1 MSIQRIR
8 NIGIMAHI
16 DAGKTTL
23 TERVLYYTGVSHR
36 MGEVHHGTATMDW
49 MEQEQER
56 GITIT
61 AAATTCFWREHQVNI
76 IDTPGHVDFT
86 VEVERCLRVLDGA
99 IAVFTAVE
107 GVQPQ
112 SETVWKQAERYHVP
126 RIAFIN
132 KMDRRGA
139 DFDAAVESIR
149 DRLGAEPV
157 PFQLPLGQEDD
168 HRGVIDLVRMVALVY
183 DDDSLGAS
191 FEASAI
197 PAELEVEAEVAR
209 QSLIEAVA
217 EHSDELLQAYL
228 DGQTVEP
235 RCILEAARKAVI
247 SETIVPVFCGSAFK
261 NKGVQPL
268 LDAVVDLLPSP
279 ADLPAIQGLSVDVEG
294 EVVERGA
301 SEDEPFA
308 AMVYK
313 ISNDPYVGTLTY
325 VRVYSG
331 VASSGSLLVNPRNN
345 KRVRVGRILR
355 MHANKRE
362 DIREVRAGDIA
373 ALPGVRGL
381 VTGETLCDP
390 RDRVLLTPMD
400 FPEPVISVA
409 IEPQTKLDEEK
420 LATVLAKLSI
430 EDPTFRVHTDEESG
444 QVILSGMG
452 ELHLEIIQD
461 RLLREF
467 SVNARFGRPQVAY
480 RETLLRTGTGEGRFV
495 RQTGGRGQYGHAV
508 LEIEPCERDGGFH
521 FEDVSVGGV
530 VPKEF
535 VKPVEQGVRQAL
547 DRGVLMGCPVVDV
560 RVRLVDGSFHEVDS
574 SEMAFRIAGM
584 MAAREAAEAA
594 EPALLEPV
602 MRVEVTTPETYMGAV
617 VADMS
622 GRRGN
627 IYQLEARG
635 LVQVIRAH
643 VPLASMFGYAT
654 DIRSVTQGRATFT
667 MHFDHYEI
675 VPAPVAQQVI
685 AKVRG
690 IQF

>member
-61 AAATTCFWREHQVNI
+61 AAATTCFWRDHQINI

-139 DFDAAVESIR
+139 DFEAAVESIR
-149 DRLGAEPV
+149 DRLGVEPV
-157 PFQLPLGQEDD
+157 PFQLPIGQEDD
-168 HRGVIDLVRMVALVY
+168 HVGVIDLVRMVSVVY
-183 DDDSLGAS
+183 DDDTLGSS
-191 FEASAI
+191 FELGPI
-197 PAELEVEAEVAR
+197 PAEYRDEAELGRLALVEALAEEHDGLLQRYLDGAPIDAE
-209 QSLIEAVA
+209 QLIEA
-217 EHSDELLQAYL
+217 
-228 DGQTVEP
+228 
-235 RCILEAARKAVI
+235 ARRAVI
-247 SETIVPVFCGSAFK
+247 GERIVPVFCGSAFK

-268 LDAVVDLLPSP
+268 LDAVVELLPSP
-279 ADLPAIQGLSVDVEG
+279 ADLPPIQGQSVEG
-294 EVVERGA
+294 DEAVVEREA
-301 SEDEPFA
+301 SRDEPFA

-313 ISNDPYVGTLTY
+313 ISTDPFVGTLTY
-325 VRVYSG
+325 MRVYSG
-331 VASSGSLLVNPRNN
+331 VATSGTLLVNPRTN
-345 KRVRVGRILR
+345 KRHRIGRILR

-362 DIREVRAGDIA
+362 DIKEICAGDIA
-373 ALPGVRGL
+373 ALPGIRGL

-390 RDRVLLTPMD
+390 RDRVLLAPMD
-400 FPEPVISVA
+400 FPEPVISLA

-420 LATVLAKLSI
+420 LATVLAKLAV

-467 SVNARFGRPQVAY
+467 AVNARFGRPQVAY
-480 RETLLRTGTGEGRFV
+480 RETFQRKGRGEGRFV

-508 LEIEPCERDGGFH
+508 IEVEPVEQGRGFS
-521 FEDVSVGGV
+521 FEDITTGGV
-530 VPKEF
+530 VPREF
-535 VKPVEQGVRQAL
+535 VRSIQQGIEQAL
-547 DRGVLMGCPVVDV
+547 ERGILVGFPVVDIKAT
-560 RVRLVDGSFHEVDS
+560 LVDGSFHEVDS

-584 MAAREAAEAA
+584 MALRDAAEHAD
-594 EPALLEPV
+594 PSLLEPI
-602 MRVEVTTPETYMGAV
+602 MRLEITTPEAYMGAV

-627 IYQLEARG
+627 IFLMEHRG
-635 LVQVIRAH
+635 LVQVIGAH

-654 DIRSVTQGRATFT
+654 DLRSVTQGRATFT

-675 VPAPVAQQVI
+675 VPAPVAKQII

-690 IQF
+690 I

>member
-1 MSIQRIR
+1 MSIRHIR

-49 MEQEQER
+49 MEQER

-61 AAATTCFWREHQVNI
+61 AAATTCFWREHQINI

-149 DRLGAEPV
+149 DRLGAEPL
-157 PFQLPLGQEDD
+157 PFQLPIGQEEH
-168 HRGVIDLVRMVALVY
+168 HRGVIDLVRMVALTY
-183 DDDSLGAS
+183 DDDSLGS
-191 FEASAI
+191 TYKVERI
-197 PAELEVEAEVAR
+197 PDDRVDEAEVAR
-209 QSLIEAVA
+209 QLLIEAVA
-217 EHSDELLQAYL
+217 EESDELLQRYL
-228 DGQTVEP
+228 DGEQVAPEQ
-235 RCILEAARKAVI
+235 LLAAARKAVI
-247 SETIVPVFCGSAFK
+247 SERIVPVFCGSAFK

-279 ADLPAIQGLSVDVEG
+279 VDLPPIQGVSADDADL
-294 EVVERGA
+294 VVERSA

-325 VRVYSG
+325 IRVYSG
-331 VASSGSLLVNPRNN
+331 RASSGTLLVNPRTN
-345 KRVRVGRILR
+345 KRVRIGRILR

-362 DIREVRAGDIA
+362 DVREVKAGDIA
-373 ALPGVRGL
+373 AMPGLRGL

-390 RDRVLLTPMD
+390 RDRVVLAPMD

-420 LATVLAKLSI
+420 LASVLAKLAV

-444 QVILSGMG
+444 QIILSGMG

-467 SVNARFGRPQVAY
+467 TVNARFGRPQVAY
-480 RETLLRTGTGEGRFV
+480 RETMVRKARGVGMFK

-508 LEIEPCERDGGFH
+508 IELLPCGPDEEFV
-521 FEDVSVGGV
+521 FEDLTTGGV
-530 VPKEF
+530 IPREF
-535 VKPVEQGVRQAL
+535 IRPIEQGVRQAL
-547 DRGVLMGCPVVDV
+547 ERGVLVGFPVVDV
-560 RVRLVDGSFHEVDS
+560 RVRLLDGSFHEVDS

-584 MAAREAAEAA
+584 MALRDAAERA
-594 EPALLEPV
+594 EPTLLEPV
-602 MRVEVTTPETYMGAV
+602 MRIEVTTPESYMGAV

-627 IYQLEARG
+627 IIRLESRG
-635 LVQVIRAH
+635 LVQVIGAH

-654 DIRSVTQGRATFT
+654 DLRSVTQGRATFT

-675 VPAPVAQQVI
+675 VPAPVAKQVI

-690 IQF
+690 I

>member
-1 MSIQRIR
+1 MSIRSIR

-61 AAATTCFWREHQVNI
+61 AAATTCFWRDHQVNI

-99 IAVFTAVE
+99 VAVFTAVE

-132 KMDRRGA
+132 KMDRSGA
-139 DFDAAVESIR
+139 DFVGAVASIR
-149 DRLGAEPV
+149 DRLGAYPV
-157 PFQLPLGQEDD
+157 PFQLPIGQEAD

-183 DDDSLGAS
+183 DDDSLGAN
-191 FEASAI
+191 FEVTTI
-197 PAELEVEAEVAR
+197 PADRLEEAARARVA
-209 QSLIEAVA
+209 LVEAVA
-217 EHSDELLQAYL
+217 EEDDDMLQRYL
-228 DGQTVEP
+228 DGEPVEAEQ
-235 RCILEAARKAVI
+235 LMAAARLATI
-247 SETIVPVFCGSAFK
+247 SERIVPVFCGSAFK

-279 ADLPAIQGLSVDVEG
+279 ADLPAVRGVSPDDP
-294 EVVERGA
+294 EVAILRKA
-301 SEDEPFA
+301 DPDEPFS

-313 ISNDPYVGTLTY
+313 ISNDPFVGTLTY
-325 VRVYSG
+325 MRVYSG
-331 VASSGSLLVNPRNN
+331 TATSGTLLVNPRTN
-345 KRVRVGRILR
+345 KRHRIGRILR

-362 DIREVRAGDIA
+362 DIREVQAGDIA
-373 ALPGVRGL
+373 AMPGMRGL

-390 RDRVLLTPMD
+390 KDRVVLAPMD

-409 IEPQTKLDEEK
+409 IEPYTKLDEEK
-420 LATVLAKLSI
+420 LSNVLAKLAV
-430 EDPTFRVHTDEESG
+430 EDPTFRVNTDEESG

-467 SVNARFGRPQVAY
+467 CVNARFGRPQVAY
-480 RETLLRTGTGEGRFV
+480 RETFLRKAQGVGHFK
-495 RQTGGRGQYGHAV
+495 RQTGGRGQFAHCV
-508 LEIEPCERDGGFH
+508 IEIEPCEPGEAFSFH
-521 FEDVSVGGV
+521 DKVVGGAI
-530 VPKEF
+530 PREF
-535 VKPVEQGVRQAL
+535 IRPVQQGIQQAL
-547 DRGVLMGCPVVDV
+547 ERGILVGFPIVDV
-560 RVRLVDGSFHEVDS
+560 KATLLDGSYHEVDS
-574 SEMAFRIAGM
+574 SEMAFRIAGQ
-584 MAAREAAEAA
+584 MALRDAALHA
-594 EPALLEPV
+594 EPALLEPL

-627 IYQLEARG
+627 IFQLESRG

-654 DIRSVTQGRATFT
+654 DLRSVTQGRATFT

-675 VPAPVAQQVI
+675 VPAPVAKQVI

-690 IQF
+690 I

>member
-1 MSIQRIR
+1 MSIRRIR

-61 AAATTCFWREHQVNI
+61 AAATTCFWRDHQINI

-157 PFQLPLGQEDD
+157 PFQLPLGEEDE
-168 HRGVIDLVRMVALVY
+168 HCGVIDLVRMVALVY
-183 DDDSLGAS
+183 RDDNLGAS
-191 FEASAI
+191 FEVKAI
-197 PAELEVEAEVAR
+197 PADRQDEAELAR
-209 QSLIEAVA
+209 QALLEAVA
-217 EHSDELLQAYL
+217 EEDDALLQAYL
-228 DGQTVEP
+228 DGEDTEP
-235 RCILEAARKAVI
+235 EAILAAARRAVI
-247 SETIVPVFCGSAFK
+247 SERIVPVFCGTAFK

-268 LDAVVDLLPSP
+268 LDAVVDLLPAP
-279 ADLPAIQGLSVDVEG
+279 VDLPPIQGQSTEG
-294 EVVERGA
+294 DDRIVERRA
-301 SEDEPFA
+301 SDDEPFA

-313 ISNDPYVGTLTY
+313 ISTDPYVGTLTY
-325 VRVYSG
+325 MRIYSG
-331 VASSGSLLVNPRNN
+331 VASSGTLVVNPRTN
-345 KRVRVGRILR
+345 KRHRIGRILR

-373 ALPGVRGL
+373 AMPGMRGL

-390 RDRVLLTPMD
+390 KDRVVLAPMD

-420 LATVLAKLSI
+420 LATVLVKLSV

-467 SVNARFGRPQVAY
+467 GVNARFGRPQVAY
-480 RETLLRTGTGEGRFV
+480 RETFLHKARGVGRFV
-495 RQTGGRGQYGHAV
+495 RQTGGRGQFAHCV
-508 LEIEPCERDGGFH
+508 IEIEPIEAGQPFS
-521 FEDVSVGGV
+521 FEDEITGGAI
-530 VPKEF
+530 PREYIR
-535 VKPVEQGVRQAL
+535 PVEQGIQQAL
-547 DRGVLMGCPVVDV
+547 SRGILVGFPIVDV
-560 RVRLVDGSFHEVDS
+560 KATLLDGSFHEVDS
-574 SEMAFRIAGM
+574 SEMAFRIAGS
-584 MAAREAAEAA
+584 MALRDAAEHA

-627 IYQLEARG
+627 INQLESRG
-635 LVQVIRAH
+635 LVQVIGAH

-654 DIRSVTQGRATFT
+654 DLRSVTQGRATFT

-675 VPAPVAQQVI
+675 VPAPVAKQVI

-690 IQF
+690 I

>member
-1 MSIQRIR
+1 MRIRSIR

-61 AAATTCFWREHQVNI
+61 AAATTCFWREQQINI

-112 SETVWKQAERYHVP
+112 SETVWKQAVRYHVP
-126 RIAFIN
+126 CIAFIN

-139 DFDAAVESIR
+139 DFEAAVRSIR
-149 DRLGAEPV
+149 ERLGASPV
-157 PFQLPLGQEDD
+157 AFQIPLGQEEGY
-168 HRGVIDLVRMVALVY
+168 RGVIDLVGMNALVY
-183 DDDSLGAS
+183 DEDTLGAR
-191 FEASAI
+191 FEVTPI
-197 PAELEVEAEVAR
+197 PAELRARAERAR
-209 QSLIEAVA
+209 LELIEAVA
-217 EHSDELLQAYL
+217 EEDDELLQRYL
-228 DGQTVEP
+228 DGREIP
-235 RCILEAARKAVI
+235 AASLLAAARKAVI
-247 SETIVPVFCGSAFK
+247 SERIVPVFCGSAFK

-279 ADLPAIQGLSVDVEG
+279 ADLPPVKGNDPDDPEVIIAREADPEG
-294 EVVERGA
+294 
-301 SEDEPFA
+301 PFA
-308 AMVYK
+308 ALVYK

-325 VRVYSG
+325 LRVYSG
-331 VASSGSLLVNPRNN
+331 TAENGTLLVNPRTN
-345 KRVRVGRILR
+345 KRLRIGRILR

-362 DIREVRAGDIA
+362 DIPAIGAGDIA
-373 ALPGVRGL
+373 ALPGVKGL
-381 VTGETLCDP
+381 VTGETLCDV
-390 RDRVLLTPMD
+390 RDRILLHRMD

-420 LATVLAKLSI
+420 LAITLGKLAV
-430 EDPTFRVHTDEESG
+430 EDPTFRVATDQESG

-467 SVNARFGRPQVAY
+467 GVNARFGRPQVAY
-480 RETLLRTGTGEGRFV
+480 RETVRTAARGEGRFK

-508 LEIEPCERDGGFH
+508 VELEPLPGGQGFV
-521 FEDVSVGGV
+521 FEDAIVGGV
-530 VPKEF
+530 IPREF
-535 VKPVEQGVRQAL
+535 IRPVELGIRAAL
-547 DRGVLMGCPVVDV
+547 ERGVLLGLPVVDL

-574 SEMAFRIAGM
+574 SEIAFRIAGG
-584 MAAREAAEAA
+584 MAFRDAMERA
-594 EPALLEPV
+594 EPTLLEPV
-602 MRVEVTTPETYMGAV
+602 MRVEITTPEAYMGGI
-617 VADMS
+617 VADMAS
-622 GRRGN
+622 RRGT
-627 IYQLEARG
+627 IHGMETRG
-635 LVQVIRAH
+635 SVQVISTH

-654 DIRSVTQGRATFT
+654 DIRSVSQGRATFS

-685 AKVRG
+685 ARVRG
-690 IQF
+690 I

>member
-1 MSIQRIR
+1 MSIRRIR

-61 AAATTCFWREHQVNI
+61 AAATTCFWREHQINI

-139 DFDAAVESIR
+139 DFEAAVDSIR
-149 DRLGAEPV
+149 DRLGADPV
-157 PFQLPLGQEDD
+157 PFQLPIGQEE
-168 HRGVIDLVRMVALVY
+168 HHCGVIDLVRMVALVY
-183 DDDSLGAS
+183 DDDTLGAS
-191 FEASAI
+191 FSVGPVPEDQA
-197 PAELEVEAEVAR
+197 VEAELAR
-209 QSLIEAVA
+209 QALLEAVA
-217 EHSDELLQAYL
+217 EEDDELLQRYL
-228 DGQTVEP
+228 DGAPIEP
-235 RCILEAARKAVI
+235 ASILAAARKAVI
-247 SETIVPVFCGSAFK
+247 AERIVPVFCGSAFK

-279 ADLPAIQGLSVDVEG
+279 ADLPAIQGVSVDEPDL
-294 EVVERGA
+294 VVERRA
-301 SEDEPFA
+301 DDAEPFS

-313 ISNDPYVGTLTY
+313 ISTDPFVGTLTY
-325 VRVYSG
+325 MRVYSG
-331 VASSGSLLVNPRNN
+331 LASSGTLLVNPRTN
-345 KRVRVGRILR
+345 KRIRIGRILR

-373 ALPGVRGL
+373 AMPGIRGL

-390 RDRVLLTPMD
+390 RERVMLQPMD

-409 IEPQTKLDEEK
+409 IEPYTKLDEEK
-420 LATVLAKLSI
+420 LASVLAKLAV
-430 EDPTFRVHTDEESG
+430 EDPTFRVHTDEDSG

-480 RETLLRTGTGEGRFV
+480 RETFQKAARGVGRFV
-495 RQTGGRGQYGHAV
+495 RQTGGRGQYGHV
-508 LEIEPCERDGGFH
+508 VIEIEPVEQGQGYS
-521 FEDVSVGGV
+521 FEDKTVGGV
-530 VPKEF
+530 VPREF
-535 VKPVEQGVRQAL
+535 VRPTSQGIEQAL
-547 DRGVLMGCPVVDV
+547 LRGFVLGFPVVDV
-560 RVRLVDGSFHEVDS
+560 KATLVDGSFHEVDS

-584 MAAREAAEAA
+584 MAARDAAERA

-602 MRVEVTTPETYMGAV
+602 MRVEVTTPEDYMGAV

-627 IYQLEARG
+627 IFQMEHRG
-635 LVQVIRAH
+635 LVQVIGAH

-654 DIRSVTQGRATFT
+654 DLRSVTQGRATFT

-675 VPAPVAQQVI
+675 VPAPVAKQVI

-690 IQF
+690 I

>member
-1 MSIQRIR
+1 
-8 NIGIMAHI
+8 
-16 DAGKTTL
+16 
-23 TERVLYYTGVSHR
+23 
-36 MGEVHHGTATMDW
+36 
-49 MEQEQER
+49 MELEQER

-61 AAATTCFWREHQVNI
+61 AAATTCYWRDHQINI

-99 IAVFTAVE
+99 VAIFTGVE

-139 DFDAAVESIR
+139 DFDGAVDTIC
-149 DRLGAEPV
+149 DRLGANAV
-157 PFQLPLGQEDD
+157 LFQLPLGEGEE
-168 HRGVIDLVRMVALVY
+168 HRGVIDLVRMRALVY
-183 DDDSLGAS
+183 DDSSLGAS
-191 FEASAI
+191 FEITAI
-197 PAELEVEAEVAR
+197 PEDMRERAELEYQE
-209 QSLIEAVA
+209 LLEAVA
-217 EHSDELLQAYL
+217 EEDDDLLRKYLDNQPIEPEELLA
-228 DGQTVEP
+228 
-235 RCILEAARKAVI
+235 AARKAVI
-247 SETIVPVFCGSAFK
+247 GERVVPVFCGSAFK
-261 NKGVQPL
+261 YKGVQPL

-279 ADLPAIQGLSVDVEG
+279 PDLPPIQGVCPDDG
-294 EVVERGA
+294 ETVIPRMA
-301 SEDEPFA
+301 DPNEPFA

-313 ISNDPYVGTLTY
+313 ISTDPYVGTLTFL
-325 VRVYSG
+325 RVYSG
-331 VASSGSLLVNPRNN
+331 TAASGTVLVNPRTN
-345 KRVRVGRILR
+345 KRLRVGRILR

-362 DIREVRAGDIA
+362 DIREVVAGDIA
-373 ALPGVRGL
+373 ALPGLRGL

-390 RDRVLLTPMD
+390 RDRVVLQAMD

-420 LATVLAKLSI
+420 LATVLAKLAV
-430 EDPTFRVHTDEESG
+430 EDPTFRVHTDEDSG

-480 RETLLRTGTGEGRFV
+480 RETFARKARGEGRFK

-508 LEIEPCERDGGFH
+508 IDVLPCKEGEGFS
-521 FEDVSVGGV
+521 FEDRTSGGV
-530 VPKEF
+530 VPREF
-535 VKPVEQGVRQAL
+535 VRPIERGVKEAL
-547 DRGVLMGCPVVDV
+547 ERGVLVGFPVVDV
-560 RVRLVDGSFHEVDS
+560 KVALVHGSFHEVDS
-574 SEMAFRIAGM
+574 SEVAFRIAGM
-584 MAAREAAEAA
+584 MALRDAAERAD
-594 EPALLEPV
+594 PSLLEPI

-627 IYQLEARG
+627 IFRLEARG
-635 LVQVIRAH
+635 RVQVIGAY
-643 VPLASMFGYAT
+643 VPLSSMFGYAT
-654 DIRSVTQGRATFT
+654 DLRSVTQGRATFT

-675 VPAPVAQQVI
+675 VPAPVAKQVI

-690 IQF
+690 I

>member
-139 DFDAAVESIR
+139 NFDAAVETIR
-149 DRLGAEPV
+149 DRLGAHPV
-157 PFQLPLGQEDD
+157 PFQLPIGQEDD
-168 HRGVIDLVRMVALVY
+168 HVGVIDLVRMVALVY

-191 FEASAI
+191 FAI
-197 PAELEVEAEVAR
+197 GPIPTDRRDEAELAR
-209 QSLIEAVA
+209 QQLIEAVA
-217 EHSDELLQAYL
+217 EEHDELLRRYL
-228 DGQTVEP
+228 DGVAIEP
-235 RCILEAARKAVI
+235 EQLLEAARRAVI
-247 SETIVPVFCGSAFK
+247 GERIVPVFCGSAFK

-268 LDAVVDLLPSP
+268 LDAVVDLLPAP
-279 ADLPAIQGLSVDVEG
+279 CDLPPIQGVSVEEG
-294 EVVERGA
+294 EQVVERRA

-313 ISNDPYVGTLTY
+313 ISSDPFVGTLTY
-325 VRVYSG
+325 MRVYSG
-331 VASSGSLLVNPRNN
+331 VASSGTLVVNPRTN
-345 KRVRVGRILR
+345 KRHRIGRILR

-362 DIREVRAGDIA
+362 DIKEVRAGDIA
-373 ALPGVRGL
+373 AMPGMRGL

-390 RDRVLLTPMD
+390 RDRVMLAPMD
-400 FPEPVISVA
+400 FPEPVISVS

-420 LATVLAKLSI
+420 LASVLAKLAV
-430 EDPTFRVHTDEESG
+430 EDPTFKVHTDEESG

-467 SVNARFGRPQVAY
+467 AVNARFGRPQVAY
-480 RETLLRTGTGEGRFV
+480 RETFQAKARGEGMFK

-508 LEIEPCERDGGFH
+508 IEVEPRPQGEGFL
-521 FEDVSVGGV
+521 FEDLSAGGV
-530 VPKEF
+530 VPREF
-535 VKPVEQGVRQAL
+535 VRPIQQGIEQAL
-547 DRGVLMGCPVVDV
+547 VRGILVGFPVVDIAA
-560 RVRLVDGSFHEVDS
+560 RLVDGSFHEVDS

-584 MAAREAAEAA
+584 MALRDAAERA
-594 EPALLEPV
+594 EPAILEPI
-602 MRVEVTTPETYMGAV
+602 MRVEITTPEVYMGAV

-622 GRRGN
+622 VRRGN
-627 IYQLEARG
+627 IFQMEHRG
-635 LVQVIRAH
+635 LVQVIGAH

-654 DIRSVTQGRATFT
+654 DLRSVTQGRATFT

-675 VPAPVAQQVI
+675 VPAPVAKQII

-690 IQF
+690 I

>member
-1 MSIQRIR
+1 MSIRHIR

-61 AAATTCFWREHQVNI
+61 AAATTCFWREHQINI

-99 IAVFTAVE
+99 VAVFTAVE

-132 KMDRRGA
+132 KMDRTGA
-139 DFDAAVESIR
+139 DFEGAVASIR
-149 DRLGAEPV
+149 ERLGADAV
-157 PFQLPLGQEDD
+157 PFQLPIGQELD
-168 HRGVIDLVRMVALVY
+168 HRGVIDLVRMVALIY
-183 DDDSLGAS
+183 DDDTLGAS
-191 FEASAI
+191 FEVSAI
-197 PAELEVEAEVAR
+197 PEDRLEEVAAAR
-209 QSLIEAVA
+209 QALIEAVA
-217 EHSDELLQAYL
+217 EEDDDLLQRYL
-228 DGQTVEP
+228 DGSSIEP
-235 RCILEAARKAVI
+235 GQVLAAARRAVI
-247 SETIVPVFCGSAFK
+247 SERIVPVFCGSAFK

-268 LDAVVDLLPSP
+268 LDAVVDLLPAPS
-279 ADLPAIQGLSVDVEG
+279 DLPAIQGQSAEG
-294 EVVERGA
+294 DDRVVERHA
-301 SEDEPFA
+301 SDDEPFA

-313 ISNDPYVGTLTY
+313 ISTDPFVGTLTY
-325 VRVYSG
+325 MRVYSG
-331 VASSGSLLVNPRNN
+331 VASSGTLVVNPRTN
-345 KRVRVGRILR
+345 KRIRIGRILR

-373 ALPGVRGL
+373 AMPGLRGL

-390 RDRVLLTPMD
+390 RDRVLLSPMD

-420 LATVLAKLSI
+420 LASVLAKLAV

-467 SVNARFGRPQVAY
+467 TVNARFGRPQVAY
-480 RETLLRTGTGEGRFV
+480 RETFQCAARGEGTFK
-495 RQTGGRGQYGHAV
+495 RQTGGRGQYGHAI
-508 LEIEPCERDGGFH
+508 IEVVPREQGAGFS
-521 FEDVSVGGV
+521 FEDLTVGGSI
-530 VPKEF
+530 PREF
-535 VKPVEQGVRQAL
+535 VRPIKQGIEQAL
-547 DRGVLMGCPVVDV
+547 ERGVLVGFPVVDV
-560 RVRLVDGSFHEVDS
+560 EARLLDGSFHEVDS

-584 MAAREAAEAA
+584 MALRDAATRAD
-594 EPALLEPV
+594 PALLEPV
-602 MRVEVTTPETYMGAV
+602 MRVEVTTPEAYMGAV

-627 IYQLEARG
+627 IFRMEHRG
-635 LVQVIRAH
+635 RVQVVGAH

-654 DIRSVTQGRATFT
+654 DLRSVTQGRATFT

-675 VPAPVAQQVI
+675 VPAPVAKQVI
-685 AKVRG
+685 SKVRG
-690 IQF
+690 I

>member
-1 MSIQRIR
+1 MSIRHIR

-61 AAATTCFWREHQVNI
+61 AAATTCFWREHQINI

-99 IAVFTAVE
+99 VAVFTAVE

-132 KMDRRGA
+132 KMDRTGA
-139 DFDAAVESIR
+139 DFEGAVASIR
-149 DRLGAEPV
+149 ERLGADAV
-157 PFQLPLGQEDD
+157 PFQLPIGQELD
-168 HRGVIDLVRMVALVY
+168 HRGVIDLVRMVALIY
-183 DDDSLGAS
+183 DDDTLGAS
-191 FEASAI
+191 FEVSAI
-197 PAELEVEAEVAR
+197 PEDRLEEVAAAR
-209 QSLIEAVA
+209 QALIEAVA
-217 EHSDELLQAYL
+217 EEDDDLLQRYL
-228 DGQTVEP
+228 DGSSIEP
-235 RCILEAARKAVI
+235 GQVLAAARRAVI
-247 SETIVPVFCGSAFK
+247 SERIVPVFCGSAFK

-268 LDAVVDLLPSP
+268 LDAVVDLLPAPS
-279 ADLPAIQGLSVDVEG
+279 DLPAIQGQSAEG
-294 EVVERGA
+294 DDRVVERHA
-301 SEDEPFA
+301 SDDEPFA

-313 ISNDPYVGTLTY
+313 ISTDPFVGTLTY
-325 VRVYSG
+325 MRVYSG
-331 VASSGSLLVNPRNN
+331 VASSGTLVVNPRTN
-345 KRVRVGRILR
+345 KRIRIGRILR

-373 ALPGVRGL
+373 AMPGLRGL

-390 RDRVLLTPMD
+390 RDRVLLSPMD

-420 LATVLAKLSI
+420 LASVLAKLAV

-467 SVNARFGRPQVAY
+467 TVNARFGRPQVAY
-480 RETLLRTGTGEGRFV
+480 RETFQCAARGEGTFK
-495 RQTGGRGQYGHAV
+495 RQTGGRGQYGHAI
-508 LEIEPCERDGGFH
+508 IEVVPREQGAGFS
-521 FEDVSVGGV
+521 FEDLTVGGSI
-530 VPKEF
+530 PREF
-535 VKPVEQGVRQAL
+535 VRPIKQGIEQAL
-547 DRGVLMGCPVVDV
+547 ERGVLVGFPVVDV
-560 RVRLVDGSFHEVDS
+560 EARLLDGSFHEVDS

-584 MAAREAAEAA
+584 MALRDAATRAD
-594 EPALLEPV
+594 PALLEPV
-602 MRVEVTTPETYMGAV
+602 MRVEVTTPEAYMGAV

-627 IYQLEARG
+627 IFRMEHRG
-635 LVQVIRAH
+635 RVQVVGAH

-654 DIRSVTQGRATFT
+654 DLRSVTQGRATFT

-675 VPAPVAQQVI
+675 VPAPVAKQVI

-690 IQF
+690 I

>member
-1 MSIQRIR
+1 MSIRHIR

-61 AAATTCFWREHQVNI
+61 AAATTCFWRDHQINI

-99 IAVFTAVE
+99 VAVFTAVE

-139 DFDAAVESIR
+139 DFEAAVGSIR

-157 PFQLPLGQEDD
+157 PFQLPLGQEDE

-191 FEASAI
+191 FTVNTIPVDRQAEAA
-197 PAELEVEAEVAR
+197 LAR
-209 QSLIEAVA
+209 QALLEAVA
-217 EHSDELLQAYL
+217 EEDDDLLQRYL
-228 DGQTVEP
+228 DGLPIEAEQV
-235 RCILEAARKAVI
+235 LGAARRAVI
-247 SETIVPVFCGSAFK
+247 SERIVPVFCGSAFK

-268 LDAVVDLLPSP
+268 LDAVIDLLPAPS
-279 ADLPAIQGLSVDVEG
+279 DLPPIQGLSLDDPDV
-294 EVVERGA
+294 VVERRA
-301 SEDEPFA
+301 AEDEPFS

-313 ISNDPYVGTLTY
+313 ISTDPFVGTLTY
-325 VRVYSG
+325 MRVYSG
-331 VASSGSLLVNPRNN
+331 VATSGMQLVNPRTN
-345 KRVRVGRILR
+345 KRVRIGRILR

-373 ALPGVRGL
+373 AMPGIRGL

-390 RDRVLLTPMD
+390 RDRVLLAPMD

-420 LATVLAKLSI
+420 LATVLAKLAV

-480 RETLLRTGTGEGRFV
+480 RETFLKKARGVGHFK
-495 RQTGGRGQYGHAV
+495 RQTGGRGQFAHCV
-508 LEIEPCERDGGFH
+508 VEIE
-521 FEDVSVGGV
+521 
-530 VPKEF
+530 
-535 VKPVEQGVRQAL
+535 PVEQGQPFSFEDRITGGAIPREFIRPVQQGIEQAL
-547 DRGVLMGCPVVDV
+547 LRGVLVGFPIVDV
-560 RVRLVDGSFHEVDS
+560 KATLLDGSFHEVDS
-574 SEMAFRIAGM
+574 SEMAFRIAGSL
-584 MAAREAAEAA
+584 AVRDLSEHAQ
-594 EPALLEPV
+594 PALLEPV
-602 MRVEVTTPETYMGAV
+602 MRVEVTTPEVYMGAV
-617 VADMS
+617 AADMS

-627 IYQLEARG
+627 IFRMEQRG
-635 LVQVIRAH
+635 LVQVVGAH

-654 DIRSVTQGRATFT
+654 DLRSVTQGRATFT

-675 VPAPVAQQVI
+675 VPAPVAKQVI

-690 IQF
+690 I

>member
-1 MSIQRIR
+1 MSIRRIR

-36 MGEVHHGTATMDW
+36 MGEVHDGTATMDW
-49 MEQEQER
+49 MELEQER

-61 AAATTCFWREHQVNI
+61 AAATTCFWRDHQINI

-99 IAVFTAVE
+99 VAVFTAVE

-139 DFDAAVESIR
+139 DFDAAVETIS
-149 DRLGAEPV
+149 DRLGANPV
-157 PFQLPLGQEDD
+157 LFQLPLGQEDQ
-168 HRGVIDLVRMVALVY
+168 HRGVVDLVRMRALVY

-191 FEASAI
+191 FQVVAVPEDMRER
-197 PAELEVEAEVAR
+197 AEFER
-209 QSLIEAVA
+209 QQLIEAVA
-217 EHSDELLQAYL
+217 EEDDELLQRYL
-228 DGQTVEP
+228 DNQPVDAQA
-235 RCILEAARKAVI
+235 ILAAARKAVI
-247 SETIVPVFCGSAFK
+247 AERIVPVLCGSAFK

-268 LDAVVDLLPSP
+268 LDAVVELLPAPS
-279 ADLPAIQGLSVDVEG
+279 DLPPVQGMSVDDEG
-294 EVVERGA
+294 GVVERQA
-301 SEDEPFA
+301 SDDEPFA

-313 ISNDPYVGTLTY
+313 ISTDPYVGTLTY
-325 VRVYSG
+325 LRVYSG
-331 VASSGSLLVNPRNN
+331 VASSGTLLVNPRTN
-345 KRVRVGRILR
+345 KRHRIGRILR

-362 DIREVRAGDIA
+362 DIREVHAGDIA
-373 ALPGVRGL
+373 AMPGIRGL

-390 RDRVLLTPMD
+390 RDRVLLQSMD

-420 LATVLAKLSI
+420 LATVLGKLAV
-430 EDPTFRVHTDEESG
+430 EDPTFRVHTDEDSG
-444 QVILSGMG
+444 QIILSGMG

-467 SVNARFGRPQVAY
+467 NVNARFGRPQVAY
-480 RETLLRTGTGEGRFV
+480 RETFQRKARGEGMFR
-495 RQTGGRGQYGHAV
+495 RQTGGRGQYGHAI
-508 LEIEPCERDGGFH
+508 IEVEPVAQGEGFS
-521 FEDVSVGGV
+521 FEDLTVGGAI
-530 VPKEF
+530 PREF
-535 VKPVEQGVRQAL
+535 VRPIERGLREAL
-547 DRGVLMGCPVVDV
+547 ERGVLVGFPVVDV
-560 RVRLVDGSFHEVDS
+560 MVRLLDGSFHEVDS

-584 MAAREAAEAA
+584 MALRDAAQRA
-594 EPALLEPV
+594 EPSLLEPI
-602 MRVEVTTPETYMGAV
+602 MRVEVTTPEDYMGAV

-627 IYQLEARG
+627 IFRLESRG
-635 LVQVIRAH
+635 RVQVVGAH
-643 VPLASMFGYAT
+643 VPLAAMFGYAT
-654 DIRSVTQGRATFT
+654 DLRSVTQGRATFT

-675 VPAPVAQQVI
+675 VPSPVARQVI

-690 IQF
+690 I

>member
-1 MSIQRIR
+1 MSISRIR

-61 AAATTCFWREHQVNI
+61 AAATTCYWREHQINI

-99 IAVFTAVE
+99 VAVFTAVE

-132 KMDRRGA
+132 KMDRSGA
-139 DFDAAVESIR
+139 DFEAAVASIR
-149 DRLGAEPV
+149 DRLGAAPL
-157 PFQLPLGQEDD
+157 PFQLPLGQEDQ

-191 FEASAI
+191 FEVQPI
-197 PAELEVEAEVAR
+197 PADLLDEAERAR
-209 QSLIEAVA
+209 QLIIEAVA
-217 EHSDELLQAYL
+217 EEDDELLQRYL
-228 DGQTVEP
+228 DGQPVEADKL
-235 RCILEAARKAVI
+235 IAAARCAVI
-247 SETIVPVFCGSAFK
+247 SERVVPVFCGSAFK

-279 ADLPAIQGLSVDVEG
+279 ADLPPIQGVSADDPEII
-294 EVVERGA
+294 VERRA
-301 SEDEPFA
+301 DDADPFA

-313 ISNDPYVGTLTY
+313 ISTDPFVGTLTY

-331 VASSGSLLVNPRNN
+331 VATSGTLVVNPRNN
-345 KRVRVGRILR
+345 KRHRIGRILR

-362 DIREVRAGDIA
+362 DIREIRAGDIA
-373 ALPGVRGL
+373 AMPGMRGL

-390 RDRVLLTPMD
+390 RDRVVLAPMD

-420 LATVLAKLSI
+420 LATVLAKLAV

-480 RETLLRTGTGEGRFV
+480 RETLLRKATGVGRFK
-495 RQTGGRGQYGHAV
+495 RQTGGRGQFAHCV
-508 LEIEPCERDGGFH
+508 IEIEPVASGEAFS
-521 FEDVSVGGV
+521 FEDRITGGAIPREYV
-530 VPKEF
+530 RP
-535 VKPVEQGVRQAL
+535 VRQGIEQAL
-547 DRGVLMGCPVVDV
+547 ERGFLVGFPIVDV
-560 RVRLVDGSFHEVDS
+560 KATLLDGSFHEVDS
-574 SEMAFRIAGM
+574 SEMAFRIAGQ
-584 MAAREAAEAA
+584 MALRDAAQRA

-617 VADMS
+617 VADMA

-627 IYQLEARG
+627 IFQLEARG
-635 LVQVIRAH
+635 LVQVIGAH

-654 DIRSVTQGRATFT
+654 DLRSVTQGRATFT

-675 VPAPVAQQVI
+675 VPAPVAKQVI

-690 IQF
+690 I